1 MAGFTAYV
9 WPIEHAVQALSRLVN
24 AAVFKRLLMP
34 YRMTRTGNSRWP
46 ARQVKVH
53 RPGQGAKGRP
63 KIRPWASQRAAGPP
77 KSWRR
82 PMLLG
87 LWRGSSRRQ
96 VHRHDTVGVAP
107 PIEDI
112 EFAGL
117 IAGKACDSNWIIE
130 DMNERNAKIVISQ
143 HPRRAKPPDI
153 EMDVYK
159 GRHLIENFSAKL
171 KEFKRI
177 ALRSEKTDTS
187 FAAMIHLA
195 SAVINSRRISTGP

>member
-1 MAGFTAYV
+1 
-9 WPIEHAVQALSRLVN
+9 VN
-24 AAVFKRLLMP
+24 ADVFKRLFDAVP
-34 YRMTRTGNSRWP
+34 DDP
-46 ARQVKVH
+46 DRQFAMAGATIVKVH

-117 IAGKACDSNWIIE
+117 IASKACDSNWIIE

-187 FAAMIHLA
+187 FAAIIHLA
-195 SAVINSRRISTGP
+195 SVVINSR